1 MTLNLVFRSNKK
13 SSIFLQRLF
22 KRKVVHLLAQTIQTK
37 ICPSSRTDYSDENL
51 SVFLHRLFR
60 RKFVHLLAETI
71 LVHRAETIQTTSCP
85 SSCNEQNYKS
95 NLYRRMPSTV
105 KVRVKAA
112 RNLPLPDRSVS
123 VAGSGST
130 SAGSVAINGNVSALS
145 GLMQQQASSHQNH
158 TILSRDPYVV
168 VSLGGHAAAIA
179 SALDEQI
186 SILTGVG
193 SGDKT
198 QASVV
203 IPRPGYEAR
212 TKVCRRTTSP
222 VWEEEFRFDCS
233 DDTLLQD
240 EPLIFKV
247 MDSSSHDVAGNTI
260 FGQAA
265 GLSNESI
272 GQVYVDLNPLLTSQ
286 SDDTETGAL
295 GIDGWFPLYD
305 TLSGVCGELLL
316 SVKLNFIGDVNPFRD
331 SSAGVR
337 LLPFSTID
345 PESDF
350 ILTHVNGFV
359 EELVVADDPE
369 FEWNETIRRGRVSHE
384 TRQTLLY
391 LLDSCVRRRMCKT
404 VLEMGGNAVLGYHQ
418 NFDVEGDSGIV
429 ARTYGTCVLLER
441 KSRSLQIPRGM
452 LSSSLP
458 GGNGEIADTDHME
471 ALDRILSSLPS
482 SALPDAAARSNRL
495 LLSDALLSDAAA
507 AVVARHRENPDE
519 DDVKLLT
526 LRDFDM
532 NVRVRFG
539 GLVTARSVKYLGN
552 LASKLT
558 DQETRDSW
566 WTELRDEIRTHAK
579 ILCCTHIVGYLEAST
594 IHDDVA
600 VLSITGTAATVRGLP
615 DLNTPARL
623 WSHWSQAAAG
633 DSNAPTEAE
642 QSEQGGVMSDAVTE
656 IRGSK
661 QTRRSNWAC
670 LGGRSAGQRIDD
682 KINHQESTQSNSDN
696 SNRRV
701 VSDNVKL
708 FRPRRAKPCSVVH
721 VPYSHRHAPFSNL
734 KLVPCLICGKKWVPE
749 VILATVEPPN
759 NLPIRGSGVF
769 IQAYVCRSRPKAT
782 GETDALAVSEA
793 LPFLE
798 YDLARQ
804 LMLKLKVLGRNAA
817 FSLKTEVDVGR
828 QLIVSTAT
836 ATAVYCT
843 AMPAPRVLEITRTI
857 AVQDEEDKQVVK
869 LQRQLEQI
877 SNLNRQR
884 LSEAARRHADRIR
897 ISRARRRKLAQ
908 TQRAVAREES
918 QRKRENLKKNRR
930 IYGKDKGLDEVLV
943 SGSAGAVADVHASDN
958 EDTISS
964 VESESTSSSS
974 SSSSSSSR
982 TESYHESSRGD
993 RTPGK
998 VDAIGT
1004 QSEDLDLEGFDE
1016 HDGFDFRSDDDRSE
1030 EADAKSIASVVSDLD
1045 DIEEAILKSNGD
1057 DVSNLVSKDGAI
1069 RRRHRRRMY
1078 RDDKLPFVLEIDDET
1093 DEDFLSVLLDKRLP
1107 DGLYFCTAS
1116 RMPEDSVG
1124 RSSKF
1129 EEVNGQMVMSMLRF
1143 KWNPATRGTR
1153 SNLLFSSLF
1162 QELFA
1167 KLCERIKEFAPVFVC
1182 GVRTQVNLTPD
1193 DQIELV
1199 CYGKVILSRPRD
1211 NTLVHKDDSDTASI
1225 SEGTKADELEIRLR
1239 EDSKMGLLE
1248 RGIEESISAL
1258 FKSELNIGQHRATVI
1273 VDKLSDVMNKRHMS
1287 LQDDTPSMQTITDEG
1302 REDGNSSLSAGAH
1315 SFSSSDTGTLG
1326 TSPSLRSALST
1337 QLSRLSPRLSPKSPK
1352 PIMHLSRS
1360 KTLGGSSGAT
1370 LFLPDT
1376 PLTSA
1381 SPSPYLG
1388 RALVAPNCLAVINP
1402 PLNVGG
1408 WMRVEEIPVELTP
1421 LHYVIGGV
1429 IKEYLGSISMHFIRE
1444 SRGQEA
1450 DEFHRIVTE
1459 VNAIARAHVASL
1471 GGNAMLGTL
1480 TISKMPHTP

>member
-1 MTLNLVFRSNKK
+1 VQTDKQHPSLFYGEIRSEY
-13 SSIFLQRLF
+13 
-22 KRKVVHLLAQTIQTK
+22 
-37 ICPSSRTDYSDENL
+37 TDIS
-51 SVFLHRLFR
+51 
-60 RKFVHLLAETI
+60 
-71 LVHRAETIQTTSCP
+71 
-85 SSCNEQNYKS
+85 
-95 NLYRRMPSTV
+95 YRRMPSTV

-112 RNLPLPDRSVS
+112 RNLPMPDRSSSGRSNGGTTSTTATSGVS
-123 VAGSGST
+123 V
-130 SAGSVAINGNVSALS
+130 LS
-145 GLMQQQASSHQNH
+145 SLMQQQNQQAAPGQHH
-158 TILSRDPYVV
+158 TTLSRDPYVV

-179 SALDEQI
+179 SALDEQS
-186 SILTGVG
+186 SILTGASHS
-193 SGDKT
+193 SGKNRDA
-198 QASVV
+198 ASVV
-203 IPRPGYEAR
+203 IPRPGYEAK
-212 TKVCRRTTSP
+212 TKVCRRTLAP

-233 DDTLLQD
+233 DDTILQD

-247 MDSSSHDVAGNTI
+247 MDSSYDSGVSSV
-260 FGQAA
+260 FGQTVN
-265 GLSNESI
+265 LIDESI

-441 KSRSLQIPRGM
+441 KQRNVQIPRAL

-458 GGNGEIADTDHME
+458 GNNGDMLLTDKDHLQAM
-471 ALDRILSSLPS
+471 DRILSSLPPS
-482 SALPDAAARSNRL
+482 SLPDAAARSGRL
-495 LLSDALLSDAAA
+495 LLSEALMSDAAA

-526 LRDFDM
+526 LRDFDD

-552 LASKLT
+552 LASKLS

-579 ILCCTHIVGYLEAST
+579 ILCCTHIIGYLEAST

-615 DLNTPARL
+615 DLTSPTRL
-623 WSHWSQAAAG
+623 WNQWSKAAAG

-642 QSEQGGVMSDAVTE
+642 QSEHGGVVSDAVTE
-656 IRGSK
+656 IRGTK
-661 QTRRSNWAC
+661 QTRRSTWAIS
-670 LGGRSAGQRIDD
+670 GGPHYSSQRLDGN
-682 KINHQESTQSNSDN
+682 INHPESALSNSDN
-696 SNRRV
+696 SNRQQV
-701 VSDNVKL
+701 TENVKL
-708 FRPRRAKPCSVVH
+708 FRPRRAKPCSAVH

-749 VILATVEPPN
+749 VILATVEPSS

-817 FSLKTEVDVGR
+817 FCLKTEVDVGR

-869 LQRQLEQI
+869 LQRQLERI
-877 SNLNRQR
+877 SIMNRQR
-884 LSEAARRHADRIR
+884 LSEAARRYADRVR
-897 ISRARRRKLAQ
+897 KRKVQRRKLAQ
-908 TQRAVAREES
+908 TQRATAREES
-918 QRKRENLKKNRR
+918 QRKKEHWKKNRR
-930 IYGKDKGLDEVLV
+930 TYSKDKV
-943 SGSAGAVADVHASDN
+943 SEEDILTGSIPTIADVHLSDN
-958 EDTISS
+958 EDTLSS
-964 VESESTSSSS
+964 VESDSTSSSS
-974 SSSSSSSR
+974 SSSSSSSG
-982 TESYHESSRGD
+982 TESYHGEPKADQNVGNID
-993 RTPGK
+993 
-998 VDAIGT
+998 VDAQEVLADVLDIDAF
-1004 QSEDLDLEGFDE
+1004 EDQDGLE
-1016 HDGFDFRSDDDRSE
+1016 FRSEDDRSE
-1030 EADAKSIASVVSDLD
+1030 DEPDAKSIASVASDLD
-1045 DIEEAILKSNGD
+1045 EIEEALLKGTGD
-1057 DVSNLVSKDGAI
+1057 VVSKGLATKDGDM

-1107 DGLYFCTAS
+1107 DGLRFCTTS
-1116 RMPEDSVG
+1116 RMPDDAGG
-1124 RSSKF
+1124 RSGRIV
-1129 EEVNGQMVMSMLRF
+1129 EINGQMVMSMLRF

-1167 KLCERIKEFAPVFVC
+1167 KLCLKIEEFSPAVVC

-1199 CYGKVILSRPRD
+1199 CYGKVILSRDYDSAAR
-1211 NTLVHKDDSDTASI
+1211 VKEDSDTASN
-1225 SEGTKADELEIRLR
+1225 SDDTKANEIEIRRR
-1239 EDSKMGLLE
+1239 EDTEMAVLE

-1258 FKSELNIGQHRATVI
+1258 FKTEPKIGQNRSTVI
-1273 VDKLSDVMNKRHMS
+1273 VDKLSDIMNKRHRS
-1287 LQDDTPSMQTITDEG
+1287 LHDDTSRQSISDEG
-1302 REDGNSSLSAGAH
+1302 REDGNSSLTCGAH
-1315 SFSSSDTGTLG
+1315 SFSSSDTGVMG
-1326 TSPSLRSALST
+1326 SSPSLRSALST
-1337 QLSRLSPRLSPKSPK
+1337 HLSRLSPRLSPKSPK
-1352 PIMHLSRS
+1352 PLLHLGRS
-1360 KTLGGSSGAT
+1360 KTLGGSSSSA
-1370 LFLPDT
+1370 LFLPET
-1376 PLTSA
+1376 PFTSS
-1381 SPSPYLG
+1381 SPSQYTG
-1388 RALVAPNCLAVINP
+1388 RMLVTSEGLPVSNP
-1402 PLNVGG
+1402 PLSIGG
-1408 WMRVEEIPVELTP
+1408 WMRIEEVPVELTP
-1421 LHYVIGGV
+1421 LHYVTGGV

-1471 GGNAMLGTL
+1471 GGNAMLGTFVKKL
-1480 TISKMPHTP
+1480 YLCLNVKQGSQTYCFIFSYSISCRSSRIWWACI

>member
-1 MTLNLVFRSNKK
+1 
-13 SSIFLQRLF
+13 
-22 KRKVVHLLAQTIQTK
+22 
-37 ICPSSRTDYSDENL
+37 
-51 SVFLHRLFR
+51 
-60 RKFVHLLAETI
+60 
-71 LVHRAETIQTTSCP
+71 
-85 SSCNEQNYKS
+85 
-95 NLYRRMPSTV
+95 MPSTV

-112 RNLPLPDRSVS
+112 RNLPLPDRSVGGTP
-123 VAGSGST
+123 AGNVNSGS
-130 SAGSVAINGNVSALS
+130 NVSVLS
-145 GLMQQQASSHQNH
+145 SLMQQQTSSHQNNS
-158 TILSRDPYVV
+158 ILSRDPYVV

-193 SGDKT
+193 SNGKN

-247 MDSSSHDVAGNTI
+247 MDSSSYDGNGNAV
-260 FGQAA
+260 FGQSS
-265 GLSNESI
+265 GSSNESI

-441 KSRSLQIPRGM
+441 KSRSIQIPRGM

-458 GGNGEIADTDHME
+458 GVNGDMLIADTDHLQAM
-471 ALDRILSSLPS
+471 DRILSSLPS
-482 SALPDAAARSNRL
+482 SALPDSAARSNRL

-526 LRDFDM
+526 LRDFDL

-579 ILCCTHIVGYLEAST
+579 ILCCTHIIGYLEAST

-615 DLNTPARL
+615 DLTTPARL
-623 WSHWSQAAAG
+623 WGHWSKAAAG

-661 QTRRSNWAC
+661 QTRRSNWAF
-670 LGGRSAGQRIDD
+670 LGGSGTLNASMRIDD
-682 KINHQESTQSNSDN
+682 KINHQESAQSNSDN

-701 VSDNVKL
+701 IADNVKL
-708 FRPRRAKPCSVVH
+708 FRPRRAKPCSAVH

-749 VILATVEPPN
+749 VILATVEPPI

-877 SNLNRQR
+877 SSLNRQR
-884 LSEAARRHADRIR
+884 LSEAARRHADRVR
-897 ISRARRRKLAQ
+897 LRRARRRKLAQ
-908 TQRAVAREES
+908 TQRAAVREES

-930 IYGKDKGLDEVLV
+930 MYGKDKVLDEDHV
-943 SGSAGAVADVHASDN
+943 SGSTPVVADAHASEN

-974 SSSSSSSR
+974 ASSSSSSR
-982 TESYHESSRGD
+982 TESYHEGSKTD
-993 RTPGK
+993 KTLGK
-998 VDAIGT
+998 VDTTAIGT
-1004 QSEDLDLEGFDE
+1004 QSEDLDLDGFDE
-1016 HDGFDFRSDDDRSE
+1016 HDGLEFRSEDDDRSE
-1030 EADAKSIASVVSDLD
+1030 EGDAKSIASVVSDLD
-1045 DIEEAILKSNGD
+1045 DIEEVLFKGNDG
-1057 DVSNLVSKDGAI
+1057 VSNLVSKDGAI

-1093 DEDFLSVLLDKRLP
+1093 DEDFLSVLLDKKLP

-1116 RMPEDSVG
+1116 RMPEDTVG
-1124 RSSKF
+1124 KSAKV

-1143 KWNPATRGTR
+1143 KWNPTTRGTR

-1167 KLCERIKEFAPVFVC
+1167 KLCDSIKEFAPAFVC

-1199 CYGKVILSRPRD
+1199 CYGKVIMSRPCD
-1211 NTLVHKDDSDTASI
+1211 ASSIHKDDSDTASN
-1225 SEGTKADELEIRLR
+1225 SEGTKAGELEIRLR
-1239 EDSKMGLLE
+1239 EDSEMGLLE
-1248 RGIEESISAL
+1248 RRIEESISAL
-1258 FKSELNIGQHRATVI
+1258 FKTELNIGQHRATVI
-1273 VDKLSDVMNKRHMS
+1273 VDKLSDVMNKRHRS
-1287 LQDDTPSMQTITDEG
+1287 LRDDTPSMQTITDEG
-1302 REDGNSSLSAGAH
+1302 REDGNSSLSGGAH
-1315 SFSSSDTGTLG
+1315 SFSSSDAGTLG

-1352 PIMHLSRS
+1352 PVMHLGRS
-1360 KTLGGSSGAT
+1360 KTLGGTSGSAI
-1370 LFLPDT
+1370 FLPDT

-1388 RALVAPNCLAVINP
+1388 RTLVAPNGLAVSNP
-1402 PLNVGG
+1402 PLSVGG

-1450 DEFHRIVTE
+1450 AEFHRIVTE

-1471 GGNAMLGTL
+1471 GGNAMLGTS
-1480 TISKMPHTP
+1480 TISLMPLGCRLCCWYNINVYLLMICFVLQLTELYQLSPVVVYINHKCTT